1 MRNFPAIAAV
11 LLVLWTGCSLASPET
26 YKKWHDV
33 CLTGG
38 TKEIDAEI
46 NKFEARLAA
55 NPGDHLAR
63 AYLGSACALRA
74 KAGFWGPTKL
84 KYLKLGQRHLNDAIT
99 AAPNDPRVRMVRAI
113 GYYRVPKRFKVR
125 PTSISDFKKIVPVAR
140 NPKGGL
146 KSNERQAILYY
157 AHLAF
162 TEEGEPG
169 AAKLKADCHR
179 IDPASPY
186 GKLTK

>member
-1 MRNFPAIAAV
+1 MQRLLLILTLLGMVAASPA
-11 LLVLWTGCSLASPET
+11 SASPET
-26 YKKWHDV
+26 YKKWHDA

-46 NKFEARLAA
+46 KKYERRLAA
-55 NPGDHLAR
+55 NPNDQLAR

-84 KYLKLGQRHLNDAIT
+84 KFLKLGQRHLNDAVT
-99 AAPNDPRVRMVRAI
+99 AAPNNPRVRMVRAI

-125 PTSISDFKKIVPVAR
+125 TISISDFKKIIPVAR

-146 KSNERQAILYY
+146 KSNERQAILYH

-162 TEEGEPG
+162 SEEGEPG
-169 AAKLKADCHR
+169 AAKLKTDCHR
-179 IDPASPY
+179 IDPASAY